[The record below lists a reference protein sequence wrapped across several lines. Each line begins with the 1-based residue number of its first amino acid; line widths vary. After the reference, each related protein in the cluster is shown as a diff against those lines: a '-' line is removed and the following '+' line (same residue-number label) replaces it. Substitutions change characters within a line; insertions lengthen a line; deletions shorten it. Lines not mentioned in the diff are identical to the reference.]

1 MKLARGSRKSI
12 RYSIFIGVLAGSVFS
27 GSGAFAEPLTQANF
41 YSEIN
46 LNLSGTFELGGD
58 IDITSVVHTDDGD
71 GNIVD
76 SAPTGDT
83 VFGTFTGILDGG
95 GFTISGLSVPL
106 FDIIGGDGSAGVS
119 NLILETS
126 TAGVSGNGALAN
138 STYLGTTIENIQVLG
153 DVTGI
158 TENVGGLV
166 GSFSGNIT
174 NSSVTGTVIGINT
187 VGGLVGVSSG
197 DVTGSTFTGTVQGE
211 RYVGGLA
218 GVTGSTTISNSSAS
232 GTVTGLLGD
241 DGNIG
246 GLVGGGSGTITN
258 STSSV
263 AVTGYAGTSNIGG
276 LIGYADVNVQI
287 IDSSSSGTVT
297 GGSNVGGLAGQI
309 SGSLISNSFASG
321 DVNGEAYVGGLVG
334 YAIFGGPYSGSAR
347 GFLCPEGG
355 SCSLPPEI
363 ENTFSTGSVYSTGDY
378 VGGLVGY
385 TEGNISNLYSHV
397 NGSVTGNSY
406 VGGLAGQASG
416 NISNS
421 YSYVSAG
428 IAGNYYVGGL
438 AGYAADDITNSY
450 SLIDGNV
457 EGNGSVGGL
466 VGSMDGVISNSYS
479 RILGSVIG
487 ENDYVGGLVGYADS
501 SISNSYA
508 HVTGDVN
515 GANDRV
521 GGLSGLS
528 YGDISNSHA
537 IVEGTVSGRLDVGG
551 FVGFIN
557 FDVDIT
563 NSYFRGNVSGS
574 NDYDGYFVGG
584 FVGGGCSGC
593 TISDSYST
601 GEVTIETL
609 GVQNVFAGNSYV
621 SEGLLNSCAG
631 EITNGLL
638 TCTDGR
644 EAPIVPISE
653 IGANIESSAAFA
665 IDACLNTGN
674 PYIVSLLESY
684 ESSCNGGGGTPPP
697 TRRDRIEREFREVL
711 ETRTPEKIEK
721 LDGFKK
727 EAQLVKDA
735 AVTFVEPTEKI
746 ELTKV
751 KAVEITA
758 TANVRVNAKA
768 DEALQISLKS
778 ESKEPV
784 ELWIKSP
791 DGKWLLAGVITFDK
805 DGKAILPPLK
815 FKNVGNYSLVLS
827 KPSADSAKGSAPL
840 DQTGSLLVAVS

>member
-1 MKLARGSRKSI
+1 MQFGRSSRKSI

-27 GSGAFAEPLTQANF
+27 GSGAFAAIEISTQLGLEAINSSLNENYVLLNDIVLEGTPTAI
-41 YSEIN
+41 YSYVAGSF
-46 LNLSGTFELGGD
+46 LGTF
-58 IDITSVVHTDDGD
+58 D
-71 GNIVD
+71 GN
-76 SAPTGDT
+76 SK
-83 VFGTFTGILDGG
+83 
-95 GFTISGLSVPL
+95 TISGLSVPL

-138 STYLGTTIENIQVLG
+138 STNLGTTIENIQVLG

-166 GSFSGNIT
+166 GSLSGNIT

-187 VGGLVGVSSG
+187 VGGLVGASSG
-197 DVTGSTFTGTVQGE
+197 DMSGSTFTGTVQGQ

-232 GTVTGLLGD
+232 GTVTGLLGG

-347 GFLCPEGG
+347 GFLCPEGD

-508 HVTGDVN
+508 YVTGDVS
-515 GANDRV
+515 GAKDRV

-537 IVEGTVSGRLDVGG
+537 IVEGSVNGRLDVGG
-551 FVGFIN
+551 FVG
-557 FDVDIT
+557 V
-563 NSYFRGNVSGS
+563 
-574 NDYDGYFVGG
+574 
-584 FVGGGCSGC
+584 GCSGC
-593 TISDSYST
+593 TISDSYSV

-621 SEGLLNSCAG
+621 SEGLFNSCAG

-644 EAPIVPISE
+644 EGPIVPISE
-653 IGANIESSAAFA
+653 IGANIESSDAFA
-665 IDACLNTGN
+665 IDACLNAGN
-674 PYIVSLLESY
+674 PHLVALLESY
-684 ESSCNGGGGTPPP
+684 ESSCGGGGGTPPP

-721 LDGFKK
+721 LNGFKK

-735 AVTFVEPTEKI
+735 EVIFVEPTEKI
-746 ELTKV
+746 ELAKM
-751 KAVEITA
+751 KAVEIAA

-784 ELWIKSP
+784 ELWVKSP

-815 FKNVGNYSLVLS
+815 FKNVGNYSLVLN

-840 DQTGSLLVAVS
+840 NQSGSVLVAVS